1 MKRTDIQKRIIPRNW
16 LFGRI
21 AYTNNNLKDI
31 LRHSKSN
38 FTQEEMDKI
47 SLCVGILS
55 KVLRDKS
62 EQAEVLKKRIVY
74 ERNS

>member
-21 AYTNNNLKDI
+21 TYIRNNLNNI
-31 LRHSKSN
+31 LKHSKSN
-38 FTQEEMDKI
+38 FTQEELDKI
-47 SLCVGILS
+47 SLCIGILS
-55 KVLRDKS
+55 KVLIDKT
-62 EQAEVLKKRIVY
+62 EQAEMLKKQIID